1 MMVLMLTRIFF
12 NSIKI
17 IVLTLIFSGV
27 LLSQSPDPIS
37 GKNGMIVS
45 ASKLS
50 SQIGID
56 ILKKGGNAV
65 DAAVAV
71 GFALA
76 VTYPAAGNLGG
87 GGFMV
92 IHLNDGKNTTIDF
105 REKAPLIAKEDLYWD
120 SLGNYD
126 SDLSQFGVT
135 SSGVPG
141 SVAGLIYALEKYGT
155 LSLKDVIQPA
165 IDLAENGFTLEY
177 RLAKSLEYEIENF
190 NKYESSKKVFT
201 HDGLPFAE
209 GEKLV
214 QKDLAFTLRQI
225 ADNGNKGFYDGE
237 VAQLIVNQIKSNGG
251 YITLEDLQSYKPVE
265 RFPISTDYKGYNVVT
280 MGPSSAGGVTL
291 LQMLNI
297 LENYSFLHDEWGSS
311 KYIHLLVEAMKFVFA
326 DRSKHIG
333 DPDYYSVPID
343 WLLSKDYGKNIFNR
357 IVENATP
364 SVNIFPGDVPSTKE
378 SEETT
383 HYSVIDKY
391 GNAVSTTTTINS
403 SYGSKIVVEG
413 AGFLLNNEM
422 DDFSCKPGVP
432 NQFGL
437 IGSEAN
443 KIEPGKRMLSSM
455 TPTIILKDE
464 KPFMVVGSP
473 GGSTISTVVLQVIL
487 NVLDFGMDIQ
497 QAIDKPRIHHQWLP
511 DKIDFE
517 SFGLSLDVINSLEKK
532 GHIIGDERIL
542 GRVEGIIADQNNQLF
557 YGATDPRGFGAA
569 IAY

>member
-17 IVLTLIFSGV
+17 ILLTLIFSGV
-27 LLSQSPDPIS
+27 LLSQSPDPIR

-65 DAAVAV
+65 DASVAV

-165 IDLAENGFTLEY
+165 IDLAENGFALEY
-177 RLAKSLEYEIENF
+177 RLAKSLEYENENF

-201 HDGLPFAE
+201 QDGLPFAE

-225 ADNGNKGFYDGE
+225 ADNGSNGFYDGE

-265 RFPISTDYKGYNVVT
+265 RLPISTDYKGYNVVT
-280 MGPSSAGGVTL
+280 MGPPSAGGVTL

-297 LENYSFLHDEWGSS
+297 LENYNFSHGEWGSS
-311 KYIHLLVEAMKFVFA
+311 KFIHSLVEAMKFVFA

-343 WLLSKDYGKNIFNR
+343 WLLSKDYGRNIFNR
-357 IVENATP
+357 IGENATP
-364 SVNIFPGDVPSTKE
+364 SVNIFPGEVPSAKE

-403 SYGSKIVVEG
+403 SYGSKVVVEG

-455 TPTIILKDE
+455 TPTIILKDG
-464 KPFMVVGSP
+464 KPFMVLGSP
-473 GGSTISTVVLQVIL
+473 GGATISTVVLQVIL

-532 GHIIGDERIL
+532 GHIIGDERVL
-542 GRVEGIIADQNNQLF
+542 GRVEGIIADQNNRLF

>member
-17 IVLTLIFSGV
+17 ILLTLIFSGV
-27 LLSQSPDPIS
+27 LLSQSPDLIR

-165 IDLAENGFTLEY
+165 IDLAENGFALEY
-177 RLAKSLEYEIENF
+177 RLAKSLEYENENF

-201 HDGLPFAE
+201 QDGLPFAE

-225 ADNGNKGFYDGE
+225 ADNGSNGFYDGE

-265 RFPISTDYKGYNVVT
+265 RLPISTDYKGYNVVT
-280 MGPSSAGGVTL
+280 MGPPSAGGVTL

-297 LENYSFLHDEWGSS
+297 LENYNFSHGEWGSS
-311 KYIHLLVEAMKFVFA
+311 KFIHSLVEAMKFVFA

-343 WLLSKDYGKNIFNR
+343 WLLSKDYGRNIFNR
-357 IVENATP
+357 IGENATP
-364 SVNIFPGDVPSTKE
+364 SVNIFPGEVPSAKE

-403 SYGSKIVVEG
+403 SYGSKVVVEG

-455 TPTIILKDE
+455 TPTIILKDG
-464 KPFMVVGSP
+464 KPFMVLGSP
-473 GGSTISTVVLQVIL
+473 GGATISTVVLQVIL

-532 GHIIGDERIL
+532 GHIIGDERVL
-542 GRVEGIIADQNNQLF
+542 GRVEGIIADQNNRLF